1 MKSKYWVIRQ
11 ISTEIEQ
18 PKVWLFLWHVNTNYR
33 AYLQKTSFINM
44 LSENQLQEGKAPERI
59 KNLLLNLFS
68 LMRKECLEVFYK
80 KSSLEWLA
88 WKIDIKTIMMI
99 MRRSIH
105 SYLRAMLRHRIS
117 VKYMTANWWHNRSKR
132 GSSWKC
138 YDNDQRWMDQV
149 LRFSAFVYH

>member
-1 MKSKYWVIRQ
+1 
-11 ISTEIEQ
+11 
-18 PKVWLFLWHVNTNYR
+18 
-33 AYLQKTSFINM
+33 M

-117 VKYMTANWWHNRSKR
+117 VKYMTANW
-132 GSSWKC
+132 
-138 YDNDQRWMDQV
+138 
-149 LRFSAFVYH
+149 

>member
-18 PKVWLFLWHVNTNYR
+18 PKVWLFFWHVNTNYR

-44 LSENQLQEGKAPERI
+44 LSENQLQEGTAPERI

-105 SYLRAMLRHRIS
+105 NYLRAMLRSCIS
-117 VKYMTANWWHNRSKR
+117 VKHMTANWWHNRSKR
-132 GSSWKC
+132 RSSWKC

-149 LRFSAFVYH
+149 LRFSAFIYH